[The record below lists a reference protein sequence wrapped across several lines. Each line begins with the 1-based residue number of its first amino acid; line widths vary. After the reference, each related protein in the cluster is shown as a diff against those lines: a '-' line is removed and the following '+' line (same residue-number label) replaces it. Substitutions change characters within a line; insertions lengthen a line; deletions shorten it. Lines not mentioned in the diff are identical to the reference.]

1 MLGGHT
7 FMEIGQIYG
16 NRVIKTTY
24 FTYLPVNQLLVI
36 IQFLCHRFLLTLNI
50 DSLMQ
55 KEIYWETTFLK
66 RGKLLEALQGIYWEK
81 KQFFFLK
88 RGKFFQCLRFTRDI
102 LGKPF
107 LKRGKF
113 FEDSQARD
121 ILGNKLF

>member
-1 MLGGHT
+1 
-7 FMEIGQIYG
+7 MEIGQIYG

-81 KQFFFLK
+81 KQFFSEKRQILPMSKIHKGYIGKTFFK
-88 RGKFFQCLRFTRDI
+88 RGFTSKGYIGETLPEAQRTQGI
-102 LGKPF
+102 
-107 LKRGKF
+107 
-113 FEDSQARD
+113 ES
-121 ILGNKLF
+121 IT

>member
-1 MLGGHT
+1 
-7 FMEIGQIYG
+7 MEIGQIYG

-66 RGKLLEALQGIYWEK
+66 RGKLFEALQGIYWEK
-81 KQFFFLK
+81 KLFFSEK
-88 RGKFFQCLRFTRDI
+88 RQILPRFTRDI

-107 LKRGKF
+107 LK
-113 FEDSQARD
+113 EALQARD
-121 ILGNKLF
+121 ILGKHCQRHNGPRV